1 MAILCRFLAG
11 FCHFLGDF
19 MRKKGCGIFHT
30 LQQSQYIGRRTERIY
45 MNNPIEAGILAIAL
59 LRSVAAWTRLA

>member
-1 MAILCRFLAG
+1 
-11 FCHFLGDF
+11 
-19 MRKKGCGIFHT
+19 MRKKGCGIFPT

-45 MNNPIEAGILAIAL
+45 MNNPIDAGILAIAL